1 MLCALA
7 CIYIGNKGDDNNWWQ
22 SWAVNSDSASTHH
35 NSLDLKTIGQIVYDS
50 SSFSQL
56 VVNPAETATLG
67 DKSRKEAVFSLW
79 FTCLTLW
86 TFIELKFFCN

>member
-7 CIYIGNKGDDNNWWQ
+7 CIYIGNKWDDDNWWQ
-22 SWAVNSDSASTHH
+22 SWAINSDSASTHH

-56 VVNPAETATLG
+56 VVNPARTATLG
-67 DKSRKEAVFSLW
+67 SS
-79 FTCLTLW
+79 
-86 TFIELKFFCN
+86 FFFMVYLFNIMDFYRTEIFL

>member
-1 MLCALA
+1 MCFA
-7 CIYIGNKGDDNNWWQ
+7 CIYIRNKGDGNNWWH

-35 NSLDLKTIGQIVYDS
+35 NFLDLKTIGQIVYDS

-56 VVNPAETATLG
+56 VNPAGTATLG
-67 DKSRKEAVFSLW
+67 DKNRKEAVFSLW